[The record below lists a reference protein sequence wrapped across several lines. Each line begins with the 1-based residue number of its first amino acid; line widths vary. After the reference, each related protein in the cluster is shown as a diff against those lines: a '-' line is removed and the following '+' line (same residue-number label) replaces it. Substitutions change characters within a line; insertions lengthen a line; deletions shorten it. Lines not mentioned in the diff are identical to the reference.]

1 MTTDRDRALL
11 RLGLIDTDTQIDMDL
26 DVLGTQSLTEVET
39 LVLDELPNVVKSRPA
54 SWLAGFGR
62 VCTDLIGDLDAG
74 RDPRPR
80 CTAEEF
86 VLSVTIERL
95 EDLVSGNWS
104 VATAAVG
111 QVTET
116 DHDFIW
122 DSVRQDLFQ
131 DNDLALLYDPA
142 LDGLENDPRMAGEG
156 IEMLHPDRWF
166 TWFGNVE
173 PRVPS
178 GDNL

>member
-1 MTTDRDRALL
+1 M
-11 RLGLIDTDTQIDMDL
+11 
-26 DVLGTQSLTEVET
+26 
-39 LVLDELPNVVKSRPA
+39 
-54 SWLAGFGR
+54 
-62 VCTDLIGDLDAG
+62 
-74 RDPRPR
+74 
-80 CTAEEF
+80 
-86 VLSVTIERL
+86 
-95 EDLVSGNWS
+95 
-104 VATAAVG
+104 G

>member
-26 DVLGTQSLTEVET
+26 DILGEGSVNEMET
-39 LVLDELPNVVKSRPA
+39 LVLARLPNIVRNRPA
-54 SWLAGFGR
+54 SWLAGFSR
-62 VCTDLIGDLDAG
+62 TCPDLIGDIDAG
-74 RDPRPR
+74 QDPRPR

-86 VLSVTIERL
+86 VLSVTIARL
-95 EDLVSGNWS
+95 EDLVSGNWA

-111 QVTET
+111 HVSET

-122 DSVRQDLFQ
+122 DAVRQDLFQ
-131 DNDLALLYDPA
+131 DSDLGLLYDPA
-142 LDGLENDPRMAGEG
+142 LDGLESDPRLADEG

-166 TWFGNVE
+166 TWFGNAD
-173 PRVPS
+173 PRS
-178 GDNL
+178 GPGPAT